1 MQRTMDGLTT
11 WENNVR
17 HILASLLKKKQPK
30 PTLNDIL
37 FQWIKHRPTNNV
49 HARAY
54 MLSIETLTLVQRTHV
69 TWSNL
74 KPYLASWRL
83 LTVQTTSFS
92 DYVVVLSPL
101 TMSAFISLEEAASV
115 I

>member
-37 FQWIKHRPTNNV
+37 FQ
-49 HARAY
+49 
-54 MLSIETLTLVQRTHV
+54 
-69 TWSNL
+69 
-74 KPYLASWRL
+74 
-83 LTVQTTSFS
+83 
-92 DYVVVLSPL
+92 
-101 TMSAFISLEEAASV
+101 
-115 I
+115 